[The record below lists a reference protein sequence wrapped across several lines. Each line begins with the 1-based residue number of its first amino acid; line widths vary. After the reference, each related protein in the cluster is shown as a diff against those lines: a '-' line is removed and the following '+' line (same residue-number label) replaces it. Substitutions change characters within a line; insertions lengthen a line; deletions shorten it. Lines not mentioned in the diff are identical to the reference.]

1 MRIALMS
8 DLHCDLE
15 KVRPSLSG
23 HPDRGPN
30 LSKLKEAGADVLVL
44 AGNIEVGPMMLAD
57 YVCQVY
63 QYLRIPIVCVMGN
76 HEFYKGEMHQTLGD
90 AYDRFRRARQRGYE
104 VHLLERTGVA
114 IAGVHF
120 LGATL
125 WTDFGI
131 HGPEHIE
138 EAMIEARRTEQDFK
152 QIRYG
157 SHRLDPITYLG
168 LHRKTVK
175 WLEEGLEKKRL
186 EPTVV
191 VTHHGPARGSIT
203 ERYRED
209 ILTATYVSDLEGL
222 IRRYQPKAWLH
233 GHVHCNVNYKIEGT
247 SILAN
252 PRGLPTGFSAMGQ
265 ENPHFNS
272 AFLIPIDGAVS
283 DGGAPTHH
291 SGLRVIMQN
300 GSPIERPTPSPI
312 PSAQTYLKSSL
323 ACCGFCGRLVK
334 LTPSSFR
341 TP

>member
-15 KVRPSLSG
+15 KVRPSLNG
-23 HPDRGPN
+23 HPDRGPD
-30 LSKLKEAGADVLVL
+30 LTKLKEDGADVLVL

-90 AYDRFRRARQRGYE
+90 SYDRFRRARQRGCE
-104 VHLLERTGVA
+104 VYLLERTEVT
-114 IAGVHF
+114 IAGVRF

-131 HGPEHIE
+131 HGPKHIE
-138 EAMIEARRTEQDFK
+138 EAMIEARRVKQDFK

-157 SHRLDPITYLG
+157 SRRLDPITYLR

-175 WLEEGLEKKRL
+175 WLEEELEKKRL
-186 EPTVV
+186 EQTVV
-191 VTHHGPARGSIT
+191 ITHHGPAMGSIA
-203 ERYRED
+203 EHYKYD
-209 ILTATYVSDLEGL
+209 VLTATYVSDLEGL

-233 GHVHCNVNYKIEGT
+233 GHVHCNVDYKIEGT
-247 SILAN
+247 RILAN

-265 ENPHFNS
+265 ENPHFNN

-283 DGGAPTHH
+283 DGVAPAHC
-291 SGLRVIMQN
+291 SGPRVIMQN
-300 GSPIERPTPSPI
+300 GSPIERPTSSPI

-323 ACCGFCGRLVK
+323 RRIGSWRDN
-334 LTPSSFR
+334 
-341 TP
+341 